1 MRSQFHH
8 IPDGS
13 VKKCKTATNKFKL
26 PRTVSD
32 GAKRKAFMYAT
43 SCMLR
48 SMALSCLPG
57 INLKYARRLRLN
69 GVDSVSVLMYKMSEI
84 KDDFCF
90 RNWLVRVSGLPY
102 SEANIV
108 HDSLKDWV
116 KLNTSSPPGVMDDVY
131 DDEGGISN
139 SQHQHCH
146 HDDAVFCTHQTS
158 HQHRLLNDS
167 MQDTGEIYQWMN
179 WLYGWA
185 KERLVQRTWSQ
196 KVSGRGTY
204 YENRNFGV

>member
-8 IPDGS
+8 IPDGA
-13 VKKCKTATNKFKL
+13 VKKCKSVTKKFKL
-26 PRTVSD
+26 PKTVSD
-32 GAKRKAFMYAT
+32 GVKRKVFLCAT

-69 GVDSVSVLMYKMSEI
+69 GVGTVSVLLYKMTEI

-108 HDSLKDWV
+108 HDCLKDWV
-116 KLNTSSPPGVMDDVY
+116 KLNTSSSPGATNDVY
-131 DDEGGISN
+131 DDEGGINN

-146 HDDAVFCTHQTS
+146 HDDNVCCTHLTS
-158 HQHRLLNDS
+158 HQHGLLDDPL
-167 MQDTGEIYQWMN
+167 QDAGEIYH
-179 WLYGWA
+179 
-185 KERLVQRTWSQ
+185 
-196 KVSGRGTY
+196 
-204 YENRNFGV
+204 